1 MNPQKAKEQFLMY
14 AIKHTKLDTYVSMAE
29 FKMELKRFRSI
40 RRAFVTYEKTG
51 VLELPLFITHFI
63 ILHNLF
69 PTEVLNQF
77 LFSEVP
83 DTHWKRLK
91 ATLIFLD
98 LLVQNRTLKLLTN
111 PVVSVR
117 LNRITADKK
126 FLKVLE
132 NEIPNK

>member
-14 AIKHTKLDTYVSMAE
+14 AIKHTKLNTYVSLSE

-40 RRAFVTYEKTG
+40 RRAFVAYEKTG
-51 VLELPLFITHFI
+51 NLELPLFITHFV

-69 PTEVLNQF
+69 PVEVLNKF

-83 DTHWKRLK
+83 DIHWKKLK
-91 ATLIFLD
+91 TTLLFLN
-98 LLVQNRTLKLLTN
+98 LLVQSNTIKLLTE
-111 PVVSVR
+111 PVVTVR
-117 LNRITADKK
+117 LNRIVADKK

-132 NEIPNK
+132 NEIPNR

>member
-40 RRAFVTYEKTG
+40 RRAFVAYEKTKTI
-51 VLELPLFITHFI
+51 ELPLFITHFV

-69 PTEVLNQF
+69 PVDVLNKF

-83 DTHWKRLK
+83 DKHWKRLK
-91 ATLIFLD
+91 ATLSFLN
-98 LLVQNRTLKLLTN
+98 LLVQDNTLKLLTT
-111 PVVSVR
+111 PVVTVR
-117 LNRITADKK
+117 LNRIVADRK

-132 NEIPNK
+132 NEIANK